1 LGRDRTDWS
10 AKHPIYSLAIDEAMG
25 DGAMDVV
32 DVADEEED
40 EAELVVAAKL
50 EVDKEVTRDEVD
62 DWTDNVDRE
71 EVEVMEIEVLITLEE
86 DDDTA
91 AVEVEEVVEVLDDT
105 EDARLDMLDEEIVD
119 FEEEIAGVDD
129 VADEVVGAD
138 DDIEV
143 ESTDQTLILHVPP
156 QI

>member
-1 LGRDRTDWS
+1 
-10 AKHPIYSLAIDEAMG
+10 MG

-32 DVADEEED
+32 DVADELRGG
-40 EAELVVAAKL
+40 AELVVAAKL

-62 DWTDNVDRE
+62 DWTDDVDRE
-71 EVEVMEIEVLITLEE
+71 ELEVMEIEVLITLEE

-91 AVEVEEVVEVLDDT
+91 AVEVEEVVEMLDDT
-105 EDARLDMLDEEIVD
+105 EDTRLDMLDEEILDV
-119 FEEEIAGVDD
+119 EEEIADVSEVADD
-129 VADEVVGAD
+129 VVVAD

-143 ESTDQTLILHVPP
+143 ESTDQTLILHEPP